1 MPAGAKVLPLRSNIP
16 KISEFVFSGVDPSF
30 CERAKAAGAGVVVGG
45 ENYGQGSSREH
56 AALAPMYLGI
66 KAVLAKSFAR
76 IHYANL
82 INFGILPLTFADP
95 ADYEKIEQGD
105 TLEMTNLLKTLR
117 EEKPLTVNNVTKG
130 VAFPVA
136 YDLTPRQGEILI
148 LGGLLNATKQ
158 VS

>member
-1 MPAGAKVLPLRSNIP
+1 SNIP
-16 KISEFVFSGVDPSF
+16 KISEFVFSGVVPSF

-66 KAVLAKSFAR
+66 KAVVAKSFAR

-117 EEKPLTVNNVTKG
+117 EEEPLMVENITKEVTIPLTC
-130 VAFPVA
+130 
-136 YDLTPRQGEILI
+136 DLTPRQKEII
-148 LGGLLNATKQ
+148 IHGGLLNATKQ
-158 VS
+158 AS

>member
-1 MPAGAKVLPLRSNIP
+1 MLAEIRRRS
-16 KISEFVFSGVDPSF
+16 V
-30 CERAKAAGAGVVVGG
+30 
-45 ENYGQGSSREH
+45 EH

-66 KAVLAKSFAR
+66 KAVLARSFAR

-117 EEKPLTVNNVTKG
+117 EEEPLTVENITKEVTI
-130 VAFPVA
+130 PLTC
-136 YDLTPRQGEILI
+136 DLTPRQKEII
-148 LGGLLNATKQ
+148 IHGGLLNATKQ
-158 VS
+158 AS

>member
-1 MPAGAKVLPLRSNIP
+1 
-16 KISEFVFSGVDPSF
+16 
-30 CERAKAAGAGVVVGG
+30 
-45 ENYGQGSSREH
+45 
-56 AALAPMYLGI
+56 
-66 KAVLAKSFAR
+66 
-76 IHYANL
+76 
-82 INFGILPLTFADP
+82 
-95 ADYEKIEQGD
+95 
-105 TLEMTNLLKTLR
+105 MTNLLKTLR